1 MIGEDRTELVRN
13 METSLENIRKWIKH
27 SGLKINERK
36 TEICLFNK
44 RDTNPVNVMIGEDL
58 VTTSDS
64 INILGVTFDSKMA
77 WSQQIRNAITKSSR
91 ALNALSIIRRYFNTK
106 ELLQLV
112 TSNFY
117 SILYYNSQ
125 VWNLHTLKQFD
136 KNLLMTASANALKMA
151 THYKYQ
157 MLSYKNLHRLT
168 NRSTPEMLSNYKLA
182 LLLHK
187 SNNYCLPEGEW
198 IALNFM
204 QTLMSRQVYFHVNR
218 SNNTRVGT
226 NILCNRYVNLNDKIP
241 LEWLYKSIISF
252 KLDCKNCLLKF

>member
-1 MIGEDRTELVRN
+1 MHPHTGQYYIQYDVEIQYSPEDLFWRKHCRHAFADDNFVPMIGEDRTELVRN

-106 ELLQLV
+106 EL
-112 TSNFY
+112 
-117 SILYYNSQ
+117 
-125 VWNLHTLKQFD
+125 
-136 KNLLMTASANALKMA
+136 
-151 THYKYQ
+151 
-157 MLSYKNLHRLT
+157 
-168 NRSTPEMLSNYKLA
+168 
-182 LLLHK
+182 
-187 SNNYCLPEGEW
+187 
-198 IALNFM
+198 
-204 QTLMSRQVYFHVNR
+204 
-218 SNNTRVGT
+218 
-226 NILCNRYVNLNDKIP
+226 
-241 LEWLYKSIISF
+241 
-252 KLDCKNCLLKF
+252 